1 MRLLLLQELY
11 QGLSDLNHLFRCQE
25 GFGTRLMSIH
35 NIRFL
40 LRLMEDAR
48 TAIKEDRFN
57 DFKEEKLKNM
67 KFDSRGF

>member
-1 MRLLLLQELY
+1 
-11 QGLSDLNHLFRCQE
+11 
-25 GFGTRLMSIH
+25 MSIH

>member
-1 MRLLLLQELY
+1 MRT
-11 QGLSDLNHLFRCQE
+11 QE

-40 LRLMEDAR
+40 LKLMEDAR

-57 DFKEEKLKNM
+57 DFKHEVLSTM
-67 KFDSRGF
+67 KFDERGF